1 MREKI
6 VAMAESARGEGMEEK
21 MVGDERESGS
31 AARDRSSACERS
43 KRR

>member
-1 MREKI
+1 VREKI
-6 VAMAESARGEGMEEK
+6 VAMAESARREGMEEK

-31 AARDRSSACERS
+31 AARGRSSARVRS